1 MAQPCAGVYPSRCLD
16 SADVSASFRPSGVL
30 VPLVTPFA
38 VGGAVDLG
46 ALRGLAEHALGAG
59 AAGLV
64 ALATT
69 GEPTSLDDG
78 ERAAVVAVCAEVCAQ
93 RGGSARRR
101 RRHERHPHDH
111 RRATRRS
118 PTCPAWRRRWPSCPY
133 YVRPSEAAIVRH
145 FQAVAERS
153 PVPADRLQHPLP
165 HRPRPGRGRPDR
177 AGRHRQHRG
186 REAGRRQ
193 HRRRHAARARRRRAR
208 RSRCWAATTRS
219 CSRSMLMGAAGAIA
233 ASANLCTAAV
243 RRDDRVRPP
252 RRRRGRARPCRGAA
266 AARAGALR
274 RAEPGGDQGAPARAG
289 PHPHRRTCACRSPT
303 PRRRPVSAGSPRY
316 GAAER

>member
-1 MAQPCAGVYPSRCLD
+1 MAQPCAGVYPSRCVD

-38 VGGAVDLG
+38 VGGAVDLE

-93 RGGSARRR
+93 RGGALVVGAGTNDTRTTIA
-101 RRHERHPHDH
+101 RHEALADVPGV
-111 RRATRRS
+111 AAS
-118 PTCPAWRRRWPSCPY
+118 LAVVPY

-153 PVPADRLQHPLP
+153 PVPLIVYNIPYRT
-165 HRPRPGRGRPDR
+165 GRGLGAD
-177 AGRHRQHRG
+177 ALI
-186 REAGRRQ
+186 EL
-193 HRRRHAARARRRRAR
+193 
-208 RSRCWAATTRS
+208 AATPNVAGVKQAVGSIDADTLRVLAAV
-219 CSRSMLMGAAGAIA
+219 RETFAVLGGDDAFLFPLMLMGAAGAIA
-233 ASANLCTAAV
+233 ASANLSTARFVEMIECGRRGDREGGRAHAEALLPLVQALFAEPSPAVIKALLHAQGRIPTAA
-243 RRDDRVRPP
+243 
-252 RRRRGRARPCRGAA
+252 
-266 AARAGALR
+266 LR
-274 RAEPGGDQGAPARAG
+274 MPLADATPPARERGLA
-289 PHPHRRTCACRSPT
+289 AL
-303 PRRRPVSAGSPRY
+303 